1 MNLTSS
7 EITSN
12 LGEQQSETKRIEG
25 LEVKLKGEANQMS
38 AALSQMKETGE
49 YDGIKSALENGL
61 RNEVRKTRDEEIT
74 KKLNDVNKQLESN
87 ATDNQ
92 GTLSDLNNNLNQV
105 GSIKSAEVAQSA
117 NEIVGQ
123 AKQSLSQAVGERTE
137 LGNKLS
143 KAMQDV
149 AEISADADKIE
160 I

>member
-7 EITSN
+7 EISSN

-25 LEVKLKGEANQMS
+25 LEVKLKGEANEMH
-38 AALSQMKETGE
+38 AAISQMKETGE
-49 YDGIKSALENGL
+49 YDGIKTALENGL
-61 RNEVRKTRDEEIT
+61 RNEVRKTKDEEIT

-92 GTLSDLNNNLNQV
+92 GTISELNNNLNQV
-105 GSIKSAEVAQSA
+105 GSIKSAEVAQGA

-149 AEISADADKIE
+149 AEISSDADKID

>member
-1 MNLTSS
+1 MNLTSG
-7 EITSN
+7 EISSN

-49 YDGIKSALENGL
+49 YDGITSTLENGL

-105 GSIKSAEVAQSA
+105 GSIKSAEVAQGA

-149 AEISADADKIE
+149 AEISSDADKID

>member
-25 LEVKLKGEANQMS
+25 LEVKLKSEANQMS

-49 YDGIKSALENGL
+49 YDGIKSTLENGL

-143 KAMQDV
+143 KAIQDV
-149 AEISADADKIE
+149 AEISSDADKID

>member
-12 LGEQQSETKRIEG
+12 LGEQQSEIKRIEG

-49 YDGIKSALENGL
+49 YDEIKYTLENGL
-61 RNEVRKTRDEEIT
+61 RNEVRKTKDEEIT
-74 KKLNDVNKQLESN
+74 KKLNDVNRQLESN

-149 AEISADADKIE
+149 AEISSNADKIE

>member
-49 YDGIKSALENGL
+49 YDEIKSALENGL
-61 RNEVRKTRDEEIT
+61 RNEVRKTRDEEIS

-105 GSIKSAEVAQSA
+105 GSIKSAEVAQGA

-149 AEISADADKIE
+149 AEISSDADKID